1 MLIIHPGFEKTG
13 TTTLQEAVFGPH
25 PQILNLGRP
34 VQPLG
39 KQFGTLLRTPDGKYD
54 DAAFSRLAD
63 RIKLSDK
70 IAVLSDEH
78 LPKNFY
84 MRGTIARRLAQ
95 HFPETQVVF
104 TIRNQISA
112 IESYYGNHGRIL
124 KNVPLPFDGKF
135 VTIENWLEYS
145 WKNWLTSFLG
155 LCDYRQTITL
165 YRDLFGEDCINILL
179 FEELRDDLPSFA
191 SSLANILLMDKAII
205 LDMLTGTV
213 ANARDPARSVI
224 YSRWREKL
232 LPQTSLTKIL
242 PFGLKLRN
250 QFHQILN
257 RGQSFQRAIPDT
269 WVERLTAAYAPGNR
283 ELEKAFG
290 LPLSKHGYPCD

>member
-1 MLIIHPGFEKTG
+1 MLVIHPGFEKTG

-39 KQFGTLLRTPDGKYD
+39 KQFGSLLRTPDGK
-54 DAAFSRLAD
+54 
-63 RIKLSDK
+63 
-70 IAVLSDEH
+70 
-78 LPKNFY
+78 
-84 MRGTIARRLAQ
+84 
-95 HFPETQVVF
+95 
-104 TIRNQISA
+104 
-112 IESYYGNHGRIL
+112 
-124 KNVPLPFDGKF
+124 F
-135 VTIENWLEYS
+135 VTVENWLEYS
-145 WKNWLTSFLG
+145 WKNWITSFLG

-242 PFGLKLRN
+242 PFGPKLRN

-257 RGQSFQRAIPDT
+257 RGRAF
-269 WVERLTAAYAPGNR
+269 R
-283 ELEKAFG
+283 ELYQIPG
-290 LPLSKHGYPCD
+290 SNG